1 MTAARRLLPSLSV
14 ALLLVAGLAASEP
27 VVRIG
32 MNEDRLLAPPMEEAL
47 RRAYAALGREVQF
60 EALPL
65 RRTIL
70 GLQTGELDADHLR
83 VQSYFDQN
91 PFMQKVDVPVLVM
104 YVWAFSR
111 PPCGKT
117 VSIDALVQSKA
128 SYQRGAMVIENWLP
142 PAARQPVNHP
152 RELKRSVTQGVSR
165 YALVLSTPGMLTFT
179 SVRDLAG
186 LCHAEQPVLAV
197 PLFHAVHERHADWV
211 PQLRRVLGQ
220 MRERGELR
228 AIWERYESSLPTKT
242 GQR

>member
-1 MTAARRLLPSLSV
+1 MQASLLLSLS
-14 ALLLVAGLAASEP
+14 LAALTSAP
-27 VVRIG
+27 ALASDQPPVRIG

-47 RRAYAALGREVQF
+47 RRAYAALGRQVQF

-70 GLQTGELDADHLR
+70 GLQSGELDADHLR
-83 VQSYFDQN
+83 VLPYFEQN
-91 PFMQKVDVPVLVM
+91 PFMQKVDVPVLMM
-104 YVWAFSR
+104 YVWAFSK
-111 PPCGKT
+111 PPCGKA
-117 VSIDALVQSKA
+117 VSIDALVQAQA

-152 RELKRSVTQGVSR
+152 RELRRSVVEGVSR
-165 YALVLSTPGMLTFT
+165 YALVLSTPGMLPFT
-179 SVRDLAG
+179 SARDLAG

-228 AIWERYESSLPTKT
+228 AIWERYESGLLAAKPGK
-242 GQR
+242 R